1 MIKVNFGKENFSFEV
16 FSEGTPANAITN
28 LPTDTVS
35 VSNDIPVSIMKKT
48 TDAYCPKLT
57 QIMNDCLK
65 NIFFPDILVW
75 NFYSMLSSMVLLQCS
90 IVKQN
95 QCPTEKGLHFLL
107 NDYDSTPEDLLQ
119 KSGYPNMNLRRQRTP
134 CIEIYETLNK
144 LSPGYINDIFKLR
157 NTEKNTN

>member
-28 LPTDTVS
+28 LPTDKVS

-75 NFYSMLSSMVLLQCS
+75 NFYSMLSSMVLL
-90 IVKQN
+90 
-95 QCPTEKGLHFLL
+95 
-107 NDYDSTPEDLLQ
+107 
-119 KSGYPNMNLRRQRTP
+119 
-134 CIEIYETLNK
+134 
-144 LSPGYINDIFKLR
+144 
-157 NTEKNTN
+157 